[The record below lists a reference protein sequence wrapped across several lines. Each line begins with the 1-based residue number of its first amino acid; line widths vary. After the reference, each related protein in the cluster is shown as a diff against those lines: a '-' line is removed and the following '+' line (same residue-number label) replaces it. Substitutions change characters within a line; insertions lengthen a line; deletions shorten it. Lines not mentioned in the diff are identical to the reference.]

1 MGTCSEN
8 VLLSLAGARAEFK
21 FEMDPSNEISDEEME
36 WEDVVNQRDDD
47 EGDIILEGFD
57 ASPAKLGGPSKKRA
71 GRKLDEK

>member
-1 MGTCSEN
+1 
-8 VLLSLAGARAEFK
+8 
-21 FEMDPSNEISDEEME
+21 MDPSNEISDEEME